1 MSAQVNGVMALPVS
15 HERSPGST
23 AKKGVRRLPVE
34 LGPLLG
40 RRMQRARALELV
52 SSSNVR
58 PDGATVV
65 WKVAGR
71 TVIEDIGRASLPPI
85 DLLDPVRRLG
95 SYPGAP
101 NQIAMLPV
109 VRGGRAFM
117 LTLDSGL
124 EFAWAAALD
133 MHPDVD
139 DVFAQPLLV
148 VWSHDEG
155 SIVHVPDLAVTTDDG
170 LLVLEVKPDY
180 RLEDPWIKARSH
192 LMQETMQLAG
202 FDYQVLGGVAK
213 QKALALRELVTYRCP
228 NPYLAVETDA
238 AATSTADTVWG
249 RMAAVI
255 GVRARGGG
263 WWPHYEHSEAHPL
276 RDDDAGETRLSFAVA
291 MEVVKHL
298 VASGRVYAEL
308 DDGLQLWTQLSA
320 EAPPVTSW
328 GVL

>member
-1 MSAQVNGVMALPVS
+1 MGMSDSTGVLPVP

-23 AKKGVRRLPVE
+23 AKRGVRRLPVE
-34 LGPLLG
+34 LGPLVG

-52 SSSNVR
+52 VSGEVR
-58 PDGATVV
+58 PDEATVV

-71 TVIEDIGRASLPPI
+71 TVIEDVGRASLPPL

-133 MHPDVD
+133 MHPDVV
-139 DVFAQPLLV
+139 DVFAQPLLL

-155 SIVHVPDLAVTTDDG
+155 SIVHVPDLAVTTADG
-170 LLVLEVKPDY
+170 LLVLEVKPDH
-180 RLEDPWIKARSH
+180 RLEDPWIQARSH
-192 LMQETMQLAG
+192 LMQQTMRVAG
-202 FDYQVLGGVAK
+202 FDYQVLAGVSK
-213 QKALALRELVTYRCP
+213 QKALALRELVTYRYP
-228 NPYLAVETDA
+228 NPYLAVETA
-238 AATSTADTVWG
+238 AAAASTADTVWG
-249 RMAAVI
+249 RIAAVLE
-255 GVRARGGG
+255 VRGRGDG
-263 WWPHYEHSEAHPL
+263 WWPQHEPSEIHTL
-276 RDDDAGETRLSFAVA
+276 GDGDAEETRLSIAVA

-298 VASGRVYAEL
+298 IASGQVYAEL
-308 DDGLQLWTQLSA
+308 NDGVQLWTRLCT